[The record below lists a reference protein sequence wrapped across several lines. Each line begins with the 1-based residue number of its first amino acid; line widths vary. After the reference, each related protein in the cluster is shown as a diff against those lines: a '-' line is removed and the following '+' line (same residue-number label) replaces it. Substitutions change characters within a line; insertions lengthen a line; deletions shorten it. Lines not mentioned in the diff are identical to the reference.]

1 MTATFLEEDE
11 NEKSVIQIDRN
22 TLPVSSR
29 KPKKASKM
37 EDEIYEDEYYPTG
50 QKKTK
55 ISDDELC
62 FSDGYDDDLMGDS
75 ADRER

>member
-1 MTATFLEEDE
+1 
-11 NEKSVIQIDRN
+11 
-22 TLPVSSR
+22 
-29 KPKKASKM
+29 M

-50 QKKTK
+50 QKKNQK
-55 ISDDELC
+55 SLMMSSV